1 MPRIRPIDMTTIDQ
15 IFAMENGYVL
25 DFSDRTFAE
34 FFAGELNIDI
44 NDDAYHAVARHHRAR
59 AQSAETRHAR

>member
-1 MPRIRPIDMTTIDQ
+1 MAKIRPIDMTTIDQ
-15 IFAMENGYVL
+15 ILGMESGYVL

-44 NDDAYHAVARHHRAR
+44 NDDAYY
-59 AQSAETRHAR
+59 AEGNSKAKRLRYFL